1 MFQSKPDS
9 QRGGV
14 TDRGCPRKT
23 KTEINELLKC
33 PETPVA
39 GRSPFLLTEMGREL
53 CALRMKATALGFMRS
68 CSSTVISNKNEASHG
83 EPSFLSPSK
92 FAEGKV
98 TNTEGKSLGSNLV

>member
-14 TDRGCPRKT
+14 TDRGCHRKT

-39 GRSPFLLTEMGREL
+39 GCSLFLLSEMGREL
-53 CALRMKATALGFMRS
+53 CAPRMKATVLGFMRS
-68 CSSTVISNKNEASHG
+68 HSSTVNSNKNEASHG
-83 EPSFLSPSK
+83 EPSVLSPS
-92 FAEGKV
+92 
-98 TNTEGKSLGSNLV
+98 